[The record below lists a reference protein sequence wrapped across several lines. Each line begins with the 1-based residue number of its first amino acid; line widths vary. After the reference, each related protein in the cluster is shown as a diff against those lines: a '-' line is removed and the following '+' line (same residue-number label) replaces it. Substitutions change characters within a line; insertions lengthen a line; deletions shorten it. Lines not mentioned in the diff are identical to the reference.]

1 MSEQKATLETKQKKT
16 LSLLGYVSR
25 KQENNN
31 NATKAEVK
39 PSLVKKKT
47 PVKQTQKKNKNIQK
61 RMKNGEKHA
70 KNLTIILTI

>member
-47 PVKQTQKKNKNIQK
+47 PVKQTQKKTKTYKNEWKMVKNMQK
-61 RMKNGEKHA
+61 IS
-70 KNLTIILTI
+70 L

>member
-25 KQENNN
+25 NQENNN

-39 PSLVKKKT
+39 PSLVKKNSCEANAKKT
-47 PVKQTQKKNKNIQK
+47 KTYKN
-61 RMKNGEKHA
+61 E
-70 KNLTIILTI
+70 

>member
-25 KQENNN
+25 NQENNN
-31 NATKAEVK
+31 NATKAEVN
-39 PSLVKKKT
+39 PSLVKNNSCEANAKK
-47 PVKQTQKKNKNIQK
+47 QKHTK